1 MTHLELVPVPPVAQ
15 LAGVSQHYGKTVA
28 LNNITLDIPARCMVG
43 LIGPDGV
50 GKSSLLSLIS
60 GARVIEQGNVMVLG
74 GDMRDPKH
82 RRDVCPR
89 IAWMPQGL
97 GKNLYHTLSVYENV
111 DFFARLFGHD
121 KAEREVR
128 INELLTSTGLAPF
141 RDRPAGKLSGGMKQ
155 KLGLCCALIH
165 DPELLILDEPTTGV
179 DPLSRAQF
187 WDLIDSIRQRQSNM
201 SVLVATAYME
211 EAERF
216 DWLVAMNAGEV
227 LATGSAEELRQQ
239 TQSAT
244 LEEAFIALLP
254 EAQRQAHQA
263 VVIPPYQAE
272 NAEIAIE
279 ARDLTMRFGSFVA
292 VDHVNFRIPRG
303 EIFGF
308 LGSNG
313 CGKSTTMKML
323 TGLLPASEGE
333 AWLFGQPVDPKDID
347 TRRRV
352 GYMSQAF
359 SLYNELTVRQNL
371 ELHARLF
378 HIPEA
383 EIPARVAEMSE
394 RFKLNDVEDVL
405 PESLPLGIR
414 QRLSLAVAVIHR
426 PEMLIL
432 DEPTSGV
439 DPVARDMFWQL
450 MVDLSRQDK
459 VTIFISTH
467 FMNEA
472 ERCDRI
478 SLMHAGKVLAS
489 GTPQE
494 LVEKRG
500 AASLEEAFI
509 AYLQEA
515 AGQSNEAEA
524 PPVIHDATLAPRQG
538 FSLRRLF
545 SYSRREALELRRDPV
560 RSTLALMGTVILMLI
575 MGYGISMDV
584 ENLRFAVLDRDQTVS
599 SQAWT
604 LNLSGS
610 RYFIEQPPLTSYDE
624 LDRRMRAGD
633 ITVAIE
639 IPPNFGRDIARGTPV
654 ELGVWIDGAMPSRAE
669 TVKGYVQA
677 MHQSWLQDV
686 ASRQSAPASQ
696 SGLMNIETR
705 YRYNPDVKSLPA
717 IVPAVIPLLLMMI
730 PSMLSALSVVR
741 EKELGSIINLYVTPT
756 TRSEFLLGK
765 QLPYIALGMLNFFL
779 LCALSVFVFGVPHKG
794 SFLTLTLAAL
804 LYIIIATGMGLL
816 ISTFMKSQIA
826 AIFGTAI
833 ITLIP
838 ATQFSGMIDPVA
850 SLEGPG
856 RWIGEVYPTSHFL
869 TIARG
874 TFSKALDLTDLWQ
887 LFYPVADSHPA
898 GDGLKHPAAEKT
910 GGMMR
915 HLRNIFNLG
924 IKELRSLLGDKAM
937 LTLIVFSFT
946 VSVYSSATVTP
957 GSLNL
962 APIAI
967 ADMDQS
973 QLSNRIVNSFYRPWF
988 LPPEMITADEM
999 DAGLDAGRYTFAIN
1013 IPPNFQRDV
1022 LAGRQPDIQVN
1033 VDATR
1038 MSQAFTGNGYIQ
1050 NIINGEVN
1058 SFVARYRDNSEPL
1071 VSLETRMRFNP
1082 NLDPAWFGGV
1092 MAIINNITMLAI
1104 VLTGSAL
1111 IRERE
1116 HGTVEH
1122 LLVMPITPFEI
1133 MMAKIWSMG
1142 LVVLVVSGL
1151 SLVLMVKG
1159 VLGVPIEGSI
1169 PLFMLGVALSLFAT
1183 TSIGIFMGTIARS
1196 MPQLG
1201 LLVILVLLPLQ
1212 MLSGGSTP
1220 RESMPQMVQ
1229 DIMLTMP
1236 TTHFVSLAQAILY
1249 RGAGFEIVWPQ
1260 FLTLMAIGGVFFTI
1274 ALLRFRK
1281 TIGTMA

>member
-1 MTHLELVPVPPVAQ
+1 MRGVQQDTHPPVALLEHVGQ
-15 LAGVSQHYGKTVA
+15 RFGATVA
-28 LNNITLDIPARCMVG
+28 LRDITLSIPARQMVG

-74 GDMRDPKH
+74 GDMRDARH
-82 RRDVCPR
+82 RRDVCPK

-121 KAEREVR
+121 KAERENR
-128 INELLTSTGLAPF
+128 IDELLRSTGLAPF

-165 DPELLILDEPTTGV
+165 DPQLLILDEPTTGV

-187 WDLIDSIRQRQSNM
+187 WELINSIRQRQPEM

-227 LATGSAEELRQQ
+227 LATGSAEELKAQ
-239 TQSAT
+239 THSQT
-244 LEEAFIALLP
+244 LEQAFIALLP
-254 EAQRQAHQA
+254 EAQRKAHKE
-263 VVIPPYQAE
+263 VIIAPRNAQE
-272 NAEIAIE
+272 NDIAIE
-279 ARDLTMRFGSFVA
+279 ARGLTMRFGNFVA
-292 VDHVNFRIPRG
+292 VDHVNFRIARG

-333 AWLFGQPVDPKDID
+333 AWLFGQPVNPRDIE

-359 SLYNELTVRQNL
+359 SLYSELTVRQNL
-371 ELHARLF
+371 ELHPRLF
-378 HIPEA
+378 HIPDA
-383 EIPARVAEMSE
+383 EIPARVAEMSQ
-394 RFKLNDVEDVL
+394 RFMLTEVEDAL
-405 PESLPLGIR
+405 PASLSLGIR

-450 MVDLSRQDK
+450 MVDLARQDR

-489 GTPQE
+489 DTPQA
-494 LVEKRG
+494 LVAQRG
-500 AASLEEAFI
+500 AANLEEAFI
-509 AYLQEA
+509 AWLQDAQRLVE
-515 AGQSNEAEA
+515 QIPPA
-524 PPVIHDATLAPRQG
+524 PPVGSPAGTTAPRQA

-560 RSTLALMGTVILMLI
+560 RSTLALLGTVILMFI

-584 ENLRFAVLDRDQTVS
+584 EDLRFAVLDRDQTLS
-599 SQAWT
+599 SQAWSQ
-604 LNLSGS
+604 NIAGS
-610 RYFIEQPPLTSYDE
+610 RYFIEQPPLQSYDQ
-624 LDRRMRAGD
+624 LDRRMRNGELA
-633 ITVAIE
+633 VAIE
-639 IPPNFGRDIARGTPV
+639 IPPDFGRNIARGTPV
-654 ELGVWIDGAMPSRAE
+654 KIGVWVDGAMPNRAE
-669 TVKGYVQA
+669 TVRGYVQA
-677 MHQSWLQDV
+677 MHLAWLQEM
-686 ASRQSAPASQ
+686 AGRQATPGRDTSLIS
-696 SGLMNIETR
+696 IETR

-730 PSMLSALSVVR
+730 PAMLSALSVVR

-765 QLPYIALGMLNFFL
+765 QLPYIALGMFNFLL
-779 LCALSVFVFGVPHKG
+779 LCALSVVVFGVAHKG

-804 LYIIIATGMGLL
+804 LYVTIATGLGLL

-856 RWIGEVYPTSHFL
+856 RWIGQIYPTSHFL

-874 TFSKALDLTDLWQ
+874 TFSKALNLTDLWAS
-887 LFYPVADSHPA
+887 FIP
-898 GDGLKHPAAEKT
+898 
-910 GGMMR
+910 
-915 HLRNIFNLG
+915 
-924 IKELRSLLGDKAM
+924 LL
-937 LTLIVFSFT
+937 
-946 VSVYSSATVTP
+946 
-957 GSLNL
+957 
-962 APIAI
+962 IAI
-967 ADMDQS
+967 
-973 QLSNRIVNSFYRPWF
+973 
-988 LPPEMITADEM
+988 
-999 DAGLDAGRYTFAIN
+999 
-1013 IPPNFQRDV
+1013 
-1022 LAGRQPDIQVN
+1022 
-1033 VDATR
+1033 
-1038 MSQAFTGNGYIQ
+1038 
-1050 NIINGEVN
+1050 
-1058 SFVARYRDNSEPL
+1058 PL
-1071 VSLETRMRFNP
+1071 VL
-1082 NLDPAWFGGV
+1082 
-1092 MAIINNITMLAI
+1092 
-1104 VLTGSAL
+1104 
-1111 IRERE
+1111 
-1116 HGTVEH
+1116 
-1122 LLVMPITPFEI
+1122 
-1133 MMAKIWSMG
+1133 
-1142 LVVLVVSGL
+1142 GL
-1151 SLVLMVKG
+1151 SVWLLKKQ
-1159 VLGVPIEGSI
+1159 EG
-1169 PLFMLGVALSLFAT
+1169 
-1183 TSIGIFMGTIARS
+1183 
-1196 MPQLG
+1196 
-1201 LLVILVLLPLQ
+1201 
-1212 MLSGGSTP
+1212 
-1220 RESMPQMVQ
+1220 
-1229 DIMLTMP
+1229 
-1236 TTHFVSLAQAILY
+1236 
-1249 RGAGFEIVWPQ
+1249 
-1260 FLTLMAIGGVFFTI
+1260 
-1274 ALLRFRK
+1274 
-1281 TIGTMA
+1281 